1 MNKIKFL
8 NHDIYN
14 IPQTVILTMFGKQK
28 TLNKIKYTKEY
39 TSWEYQW
46 KKNHENSWHNLN
58 QVYLRPSSNTEIF
71 LSNKFFFDKLG
82 NFLIN

>member
-28 TLNKIKYTKEY
+28 ILNKITYTKDYKSWY
-39 TSWEYQW
+39 TI
-46 KKNHENSWHNLN
+46 KNNN
-58 QVYLRPSSNTEIF
+58 YA
-71 LSNKFFFDKLG
+71 
-82 NFLIN
+82 